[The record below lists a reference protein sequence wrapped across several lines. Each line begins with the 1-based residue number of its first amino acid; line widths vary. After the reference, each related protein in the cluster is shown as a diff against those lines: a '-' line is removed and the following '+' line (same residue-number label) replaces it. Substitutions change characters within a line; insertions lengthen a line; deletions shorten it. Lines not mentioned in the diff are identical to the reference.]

1 MNIIDRITK
10 SDKTNIS
17 NNISNLQE
25 ISLDKLKVNP
35 IPSSKNESWRQTNK
49 SKFSRFLN
57 FKFNNDFYY
66 PHIPGRLDIQDI
78 YRIIIGENKSI
89 NLKKNKWEIKALEEK
104 EILNFLQQKI
114 IKSDTTRDWSNLLN
128 HFLTDKKNIVG
139 LNITG
144 KEIPHLEIIC
154 NSMDNFLSSKT
165 LIINIEESSS
175 VSISQINIGDK
186 NSALSISTYLNIG
199 PNSLVNHG
207 IISFGKNKSHI
218 INTLNVSQHKSSEY
232 NLGSLQFEYDF
243 GRLEININQV
253 DGNAKTNIKGIQIT
267 KNNEQIS
274 TYANI
279 AFNGPNGFLDQLNKS
294 LAKDKSHSVF
304 EGLIIVP
311 QIAQKTDA
319 SQLSRNLLLS
329 NFAKIDTKPQLEI
342 VADDVKCMH
351 GATIS
356 QLNED
361 EVFYMRS
368 RGLTLEEASKLQLIS
383 YYQEIIS
390 FLPISKERWDLLT
403 LLLKD
408 K

>member
-1 MNIIDRITK
+1 MNVIERIT
-10 SDKTNIS
+10 SNDKNIS
-17 NNISNLQE
+17 DYKSNLQK
-25 ISLDKLKVNP
+25 ISLEKLKANP
-35 IPSSKNESWRQTNK
+35 TPNSKNEIWRQTNK
-49 SKFSRFLN
+49 SKFSRFLD
-57 FKFNNDFYY
+57 FKFSNDFCY
-66 PHIPGRLDIQDI
+66 PHIPGQTKNHNI
-78 YRIIIGENKSI
+78 YRIIIGEDKKI
-89 NLKKNKWEIKALEEK
+89 NFREKKWEIKELKEE
-104 EILNFLQQKI
+104 EILKLIQRKI
-114 IKSDTTRDWSNLLN
+114 IQCDTTQNWSNLLN
-128 HFLTDKKNIVG
+128 HFLTDQKNIVG
-139 LNITG
+139 LNISG
-144 KEIPHLEIIC
+144 KEIPHLEVIC
-154 NSMDNFLSSKT
+154 NSMNNFFNSKT
-165 LIINIEESSS
+165 LIINIENNTS

-186 NSALSISTYLNIG
+186 NSALSISSYFNIG
-199 PNSLVNHG
+199 KDSVVNHG

-218 INTLNVSQHKSSEY
+218 INTLNVWQHKNSEY

-253 DGNAKTNIKGIQIT
+253 EGNAKTNIKGIQIT

-279 AFNGPNGFLDQLNKS
+279 TFNGPNGFLDQLNKS
-294 LAKDKSHSVF
+294 LANDKSHSVF

-329 NFAKIDTKPQLEI
+329 NYAKIDTKPQLEI

-368 RGLTLEEASKLQLIS
+368 RGLTLEEASQLQLRS

-390 FLPISKERWDLLT
+390 FLPISKERWDLLA
-403 LLLKD
+403 LLLNNK
-408 K
+408 

>member
-1 MNIIDRITK
+1 MNIIERITK
-10 SDKTNIS
+10 SDKDIFDS
-17 NNISNLQE
+17 KSNLQK
-25 ISLDKLKVNP
+25 ISLERLRANP
-35 IPSSKNESWRQTNK
+35 IPNSKNEIWRQTNK
-49 SKFSRFLN
+49 SKFSRFLD
-57 FKFNNDFYY
+57 FKFSNDFYY
-66 PHIPGRLDIQDI
+66 PQIPGHSNIQNTC
-78 YRIIIGENKSI
+78 RIIIGENKKI
-89 NLKKNKWEIKALEEK
+89 YLKEKKWEIKELEEK

-114 IKSDTTRDWSNLLN
+114 IQSDSSQNWSNLLN
-128 HFLTDKKNIVG
+128 HFLTDQKNIVG
-139 LNITG
+139 LNISG
-144 KEIPHLEIIC
+144 KGIPHLEIIC
-154 NSMDNFLSSKT
+154 NSMNNLFNSKT
-165 LIINIEESSS
+165 LIINIEEGTS

-186 NSALSISTYLNIG
+186 NSALLISSYFNIEED
-199 PNSLVNHG
+199 SVVNHG

-218 INTLNVSQHKSSEY
+218 INTLNVCQHKNSEY

-253 DGNAKTNIKGIQIT
+253 EGNAKTNIKGIQIT

-294 LAKDKSHSVF
+294 LANDKSHSVF

-329 NFAKIDTKPQLEI
+329 NYAKIDTKPQLEI

-368 RGLTLEEASKLQLIS
+368 RGLTLEEASKLQLRS

-390 FLPISKERWDLLT
+390 FLPISKERWDLLA
-403 LLLKD
+403 LLLNNK
-408 K
+408 

>member
-1 MNIIDRITK
+1 MNILEKITK
-10 SDKTNIS
+10 SDENNSDSKSNI
-17 NNISNLQE
+17 QK
-25 ISLDKLKVNP
+25 ISLERLRANP
-35 IPSSKNESWRQTNK
+35 IPNSKNEIWRQTNK
-49 SKFSRFLN
+49 SKFSRFLD
-57 FKFNNDFYY
+57 FKFSNEFYY
-66 PHIPGRLDIQDI
+66 PPIPGHANIENTC
-78 YRIIIGENKSI
+78 RIIIGENRAI
-89 NLKKNKWEIKALEEK
+89 NLKEKNWAIKELEEQ
-104 EILNFLQQKI
+104 EILNFLKQKI
-114 IKSDTTRDWSNLLN
+114 IQSDSTQNWSNLLN

-139 LNITG
+139 LNISGTA
-144 KEIPHLEIIC
+144 IPHLEIIC
-154 NSMDNFLSSKT
+154 NSANNVLNSKT
-165 LIINIEESSS
+165 LVINIEEGTT
-175 VSISQINIGDK
+175 VSISQINIGDE
-186 NSALSISTYLNIG
+186 NSALSISSYFNIEED
-199 PNSLVNHG
+199 SVVNHG
-207 IISFGKNKSHI
+207 IISFGKDKSHI
-218 INTLNVSQHKSSEY
+218 INSLNVRQFKNSEY

-253 DGNAKTNIKGIQIT
+253 EGNARTNVKGIQIT

-294 LAKDKSHSVF
+294 LANDKSHSVF

-368 RGLTLEEASKLQLIS
+368 RGLTLEEASKLQLRS

-390 FLPISKERWDLLT
+390 FLPISKERWDLLA

>member
-1 MNIIDRITK
+1 MNIIERITK
-10 SDKTNIS
+10 SDKNIADYK
-17 NNISNLQE
+17 SNLQK
-25 ISLDKLKVNP
+25 ISLDRLRANP
-35 IPSSKNESWRQTNK
+35 IPNSRNEIWRQTNK
-49 SKFSRFLN
+49 SKFSRFLD
-57 FKFNNDFYY
+57 FKFSNDFYY
-66 PHIPGRLDIQDI
+66 PEIPGHSNMQNTC
-78 YRIIIGENKSI
+78 RIIIGEEKKI
-89 NLKKNKWEIKALEEK
+89 NFKGKKWEIKELEEE
-104 EILNFLQQKI
+104 EILNFLQKKI
-114 IKSDTTRDWSNLLN
+114 IQSDPTQNWSNLLN

-139 LNITG
+139 LNISG
-144 KEIPHLEIIC
+144 DKIPLLEIIC
-154 NSMDNFLSSKT
+154 NSVNNFFNSKT
-165 LIINIEESSS
+165 LIIDIEEGTS

-186 NSALSISTYLNIG
+186 NSALSISSYFNIG
-199 PNSLVNHG
+199 KDSVVNHG
-207 IISFGKNKSHI
+207 IISCGKNKSHI
-218 INTLNVSQHKSSEY
+218 INTLNIRQYKNSEY

-253 DGNAKTNIKGIQIT
+253 EGNAKTNIKGMQIT

-294 LAKDKSHSVF
+294 LANDKSHSVF

-329 NFAKIDTKPQLEI
+329 NYAKIDTKPQLEI

-368 RGLTLEEASKLQLIS
+368 RGLTLEEASKLQLRS
-383 YYQEIIS
+383 YYQEVIS

-403 LLLKD
+403 LLLKN

>member
-1 MNIIDRITK
+1 MNIIERITK
-10 SDKTNIS
+10 SDKDIFDS
-17 NNISNLQE
+17 KSNLQK
-25 ISLDKLKVNP
+25 ISLDRLRANP
-35 IPSSKNESWRQTNK
+35 IPNIKNEIWRQTNK
-49 SKFSRFLN
+49 SKFSRFLD
-57 FKFNNDFYY
+57 FKFSNDFYY
-66 PHIPGRLDIQDI
+66 PQIPGNSNIQNTC
-78 YRIIIGENKSI
+78 RIIVGENKKI
-89 NLKKNKWEIKALEEK
+89 YLKEKKWEIKELDEK
-104 EILNFLQQKI
+104 EILNFLKQKI
-114 IKSDTTRDWSNLLN
+114 FQSDTTQNWSNLLN

-139 LNITG
+139 LNISG
-144 KEIPHLEIIC
+144 KEIPYLEIVC
-154 NSMDNFLSSKT
+154 NSVNEFFHSKT
-165 LIINIEESSS
+165 LIINIEEGTS
-175 VSISQINIGDK
+175 VSISQINIGDT
-186 NSALSISTYLNIG
+186 NSALSISSYFNIG
-199 PNSLVNHG
+199 EDSVVNHG

-218 INTLNVSQHKSSEY
+218 INTLNVSQYKNSEY

-253 DGNAKTNIKGIQIT
+253 EGNAKTNIKGMQIT
-267 KNNEQIS
+267 KDNEQIS

-279 AFNGPNGFLDQLNKS
+279 EFNGPNGFLDQLNKS
-294 LAKDKSHSVF
+294 LANDKSHSVF

-329 NFAKIDTKPQLEI
+329 NYAKIDTKPQLEI

-368 RGLTLEEASKLQLIS
+368 RGLTLDEASKLQLRS
-383 YYQEIIS
+383 YYQEVIS
-390 FLPISKERWDLLT
+390 FLPIPEGRWDLLT
-403 LLLKD
+403 LLLKN

>member
-1 MNIIDRITK
+1 MNIIERFTK
-10 SDKTNIS
+10 SDKNILDKK
-17 NNISNLQE
+17 SNLQK
-25 ISLDKLKVNP
+25 ISLEKLKINP
-35 IPSSKNESWRQTNK
+35 IPNSKNEIWRQTNK
-49 SKFSRFLN
+49 SKFSRFLD
-57 FKFNNDFYY
+57 FKFSNDFYD
-66 PHIPGRLDIQDI
+66 PELPGFPKMQNIC
-78 YRIIIGENKSI
+78 RIIIGENKQI
-89 NLKKNKWEIKALEEK
+89 NIKETKWEIKELEEK
-104 EILNFLQQKI
+104 EILNFLHQKI
-114 IKSDTTRDWSNLLN
+114 NKYDTSQNWSHLLN

-139 LNITG
+139 LNISG
-144 KEIPHLEIIC
+144 KEIPQLEIIS
-154 NSMDNFLSSKT
+154 NSMNNLLNSKT
-165 LIINIEESSS
+165 LIINVDEGST
-175 VSISQINIGDK
+175 VNISQINIGDQ
-186 NSALSISTYLNIG
+186 NSALSTSSYFNIG
-199 PNSLVNHG
+199 ENSIVNHG
-207 IISFGKNKSHI
+207 IVSFGKNKSHI
-218 INTLNVSQHKSSEY
+218 INTLNVSQHKNSEY

-243 GRLEININQV
+243 GRLEISINQV
-253 DGNAKTNIKGIQIT
+253 EGNAKTNIKGIQIT

-294 LAKDKSHSVF
+294 LANDKSHSVF

-329 NFAKIDTKPQLEI
+329 NYAKIDTKPQLEI

-368 RGLTLEEASKLQLIS
+368 RGLTLEEASKLQLRS

-390 FLPISKERWDLLT
+390 FLPISKERWDLLA
-403 LLLKD
+403 LLLKNN
-408 K
+408 

>member
-1 MNIIDRITK
+1 MNIIEKITK
-10 SDKTNIS
+10 SDKNIS
-17 NNISNLQE
+17 DDKSNLQK
-25 ISLDKLKVNP
+25 ISLDKLKINP
-35 IPSSKNESWRQTNK
+35 IPNNKNEIWRQTNK
-49 SKFSRFLN
+49 SKFSRFLD
-57 FKFNNDFYY
+57 FTFSDDFYY
-66 PHIPGRLDIQDI
+66 PHIPGDIKNHNI
-78 YRIIIGENKSI
+78 CRIIIGENKKI
-89 NLKKNKWEIKALEEK
+89 NLKEQTWEIKELEEK
-104 EILNFLQQKI
+104 EILNFLRQKI
-114 IKSDTTRDWSNLLN
+114 IRSDTTENWSNLLN
-128 HFLTDKKNIVG
+128 HFLTDQKNIVG
-139 LNITG
+139 LNISG

-154 NSMDNFLSSKT
+154 NSMNNFLNSKT
-165 LIINIEESSS
+165 LIINIEESTS

-186 NSALSISTYLNIG
+186 NSALSISTYFNIG
-199 PNSLVNHG
+199 EDSVINHG

-218 INTLNVSQHKSSEY
+218 INSLNVWQHKNSEY

-243 GRLEININQV
+243 GRLEINIDQV
-253 DGNAKTNIKGIQIT
+253 EGNAKTHIKGIQIT

-279 AFNGPNGFLDQLNKS
+279 SFNGPNGFLDQLNKS
-294 LAKDKSHSVF
+294 LANDKSHSVF

-329 NFAKIDTKPQLEI
+329 NYAKIDTKPQLEI
-342 VADDVKCMH
+342 IADDVKCMH

-368 RGLTLEEASKLQLIS
+368 RGLTLEEASKLQLRS
-383 YYQEIIS
+383 YYQEVIS
-390 FLPISKERWDLLT
+390 FLPISKERWDLLA
-403 LLLKD
+403 LLLKN

>member
-1 MNIIDRITK
+1 MNIIERITK
-10 SDKTNIS
+10 SDKDIFDS
-17 NNISNLQE
+17 KSNLQK
-25 ISLDKLKVNP
+25 ISLERLRANP
-35 IPSSKNESWRQTNK
+35 IPNCKNEIWRQTNK
-49 SKFSRFLN
+49 SKFSRFLD
-57 FKFNNDFYY
+57 FKFSNDFYY
-66 PHIPGRLDIQDI
+66 PQIPGHSNIQNTC
-78 YRIIIGENKSI
+78 RIIIGENKKI
-89 NLKKNKWEIKALEEK
+89 YLKEKKWEIKELEEK

-114 IKSDTTRDWSNLLN
+114 IQSDSTQNWSNLLN
-128 HFLTDKKNIVG
+128 HFLTDQKNIVG
-139 LNITG
+139 LNISG
-144 KEIPHLEIIC
+144 KGIPHLEIIC
-154 NSMDNFLSSKT
+154 NSMNNLFNSKT
-165 LIINIEESSS
+165 LIINIEESTS
-175 VSISQINIGDK
+175 VSISQINVGDK
-186 NSALSISTYLNIG
+186 NSALLFSSYFNIG
-199 PNSLVNHG
+199 EESVVNHG

-218 INTLNVSQHKSSEY
+218 INTLNVCQHKNSEY

-253 DGNAKTNIKGIQIT
+253 EGNAKTNIKGIQIT

-294 LAKDKSHSVF
+294 LANDKSHSVF

-329 NFAKIDTKPQLEI
+329 NYAKIDTKPQLEI

-368 RGLTLEEASKLQLIS
+368 RGLTLEEASKLQLRS

-390 FLPISKERWDLLT
+390 FLPISKERWDILA
-403 LLLKD
+403 LLLKN

>member
-1 MNIIDRITK
+1 MKIIERITK
-10 SDKTNIS
+10 SDKDIFDGK
-17 NNISNLQE
+17 SNLQK
-25 ISLDKLKVNP
+25 ISLERLKVNP
-35 IPSSKNESWRQTNK
+35 IPNSKNEIWRQTNK

-57 FKFNNDFYY
+57 FKFSNDFHY
-66 PHIPGRLDIQDI
+66 PQIPGQSNIQNS
-78 YRIIIGENKSI
+78 YRIIIGENKKI
-89 NLKKNKWEIKALEEK
+89 YLKEKNWEIKELEEK
-104 EILNFLQQKI
+104 EVLNFLIQKI
-114 IKSDTTRDWSNLLN
+114 IQSDTTKNWSNLLN
-128 HFLTDKKNIVG
+128 HFLTDRKNIVG
-139 LNITG
+139 LNISG
-144 KEIPHLEIIC
+144 KEIPYLEIIC
-154 NSMDNFLSSKT
+154 NSVNDVFNSKT
-165 LIINIEESSS
+165 IIINIEEGTS

-186 NSALSISTYLNIG
+186 NSALSISSYLNIG
-199 PNSLVNHG
+199 KDSVVNHG

-218 INTLNVSQHKSSEY
+218 INTLNVSQYKNSEY

-253 DGNAKTNIKGIQIT
+253 EGNAKTNIKGMQIT
-267 KNNEQIS
+267 SNNEQIS

-294 LAKDKSHSVF
+294 LANDKSHSVF

-329 NFAKIDTKPQLEI
+329 NYARIDTKPQLEI

-368 RGLTLEEASKLQLIS
+368 RGLTLEEASKLQLRS
-383 YYQEIIS
+383 YYQEVIS

-403 LLLKD
+403 LLLKN

>member
-1 MNIIDRITK
+1 MNIIEKITK
-10 SDKTNIS
+10 SDKNIS
-17 NNISNLQE
+17 ENKSNLQK
-25 ISLDKLKVNP
+25 ISLEKLRVNP
-35 IPSSKNESWRQTNK
+35 IPDSKNEIWRQTNK
-49 SKFSRFLN
+49 SKFSRFLD
-57 FKFNNDFYY
+57 FEFSNDFYY
-66 PHIPGRLDIQDI
+66 PYIPGHSKIANI
-78 YRIIIGENKSI
+78 CRIIIGENKRI
-89 NLKKNKWEIKALEEK
+89 NLIDKKWAIKELEET
-104 EILNFLQQKI
+104 EIIEFLVQKI
-114 IKSDTTRDWSNLLN
+114 IRSDTTKNWSNLLN

-139 LNITG
+139 LNISG
-144 KEIPHLEIIC
+144 KEIPNLEIIC
-154 NSMDNFLSSKT
+154 NSMSGFFNSKT
-165 LIINIEESSS
+165 LIINIEEDTS
-175 VSISQINIGDK
+175 VNISQINIGDK
-186 NSALSISTYLNIG
+186 NSALSLSSYFNIG
-199 PNSLVNHG
+199 EDSVVNHG
-207 IISFGKNKSHI
+207 IISFGTNKSNI
-218 INTLNVSQHKSSEY
+218 LNTLNVCQHKNSEY
-232 NLGSLQFEYDF
+232 NLGSLQFEFDF
-243 GRLEININQV
+243 GRLEISINQIE
-253 DGNAKTNIKGIQIT
+253 GNAKTNIKGIQIT

-294 LAKDKSHSVF
+294 LANDKSHSVF

-329 NFAKIDTKPQLEI
+329 NYAKIDTKPQLEI

-368 RGLTLEEASKLQLIS
+368 RGLTLEEASKLQLRS

-390 FLPISKERWDLLT
+390 FLPISKERWDLLA
-403 LLLKD
+403 LLLKN

>member
-1 MNIIDRITK
+1 MNIIERITK
-10 SDKTNIS
+10 SDKDIFDSTS
-17 NNISNLQE
+17 SLQK
-25 ISLDKLKVNP
+25 ISLDKLRENP
-35 IPSSKNESWRQTNK
+35 IPNSKNEIWRQTNK
-49 SKFSRFLN
+49 SKFSRFLD
-57 FKFNNDFYY
+57 FKFSNDFYY
-66 PHIPGRLDIQDI
+66 PQIPGHSNIQNTC
-78 YRIIIGENKSI
+78 RIIIGENKKI
-89 NLKKNKWEIKALEEK
+89 YLKEKKWEIKELEEK

-114 IKSDTTRDWSNLLN
+114 IQSDSTQNWSNLLN
-128 HFLTDKKNIVG
+128 HFLTDQKNIVG
-139 LNITG
+139 LNISG
-144 KEIPHLEIIC
+144 KGIPHLEIIC
-154 NSMDNFLSSKT
+154 NSMNNLFNSKT
-165 LIINIEESSS
+165 LIINIEESTS
-175 VSISQINIGDK
+175 VSISQINVGDK
-186 NSALSISTYLNIG
+186 NSALLFSSYFNIG
-199 PNSLVNHG
+199 EESVVNHG

-218 INTLNVSQHKSSEY
+218 INTLNVCQHKNSEY

-253 DGNAKTNIKGIQIT
+253 EGNAKTNIKGIQIT

-294 LAKDKSHSVF
+294 LANDKSHSVF

-329 NFAKIDTKPQLEI
+329 NYAKIDTKPQLEI

-361 EVFYMRS
+361 ELFYMRS
-368 RGLTLEEASKLQLIS
+368 RGLTLKEASKLQLRS
-383 YYQEIIS
+383 YYQEIVS
-390 FLPISKERWDLLT
+390 FLPISKERWDLLA
-403 LLLKD
+403 LLLKN

>member
-1 MNIIDRITK
+1 MNIIERITK
-10 SDKTNIS
+10 SDENIS
-17 NNISNLQE
+17 DYKSNLQK
-25 ISLDKLKVNP
+25 ISLDKLKANP
-35 IPSSKNESWRQTNK
+35 IPNSKNEIWRQTNK

-57 FKFNNDFYY
+57 FQFSNDFYY
-66 PHIPGRLDIQDI
+66 PNIPGYLKIQNI
-78 YRIIIGENKSI
+78 CRIIIGENKRI
-89 NLKKNKWEIKALEEK
+89 NFEEKEWKIKELNEK

-114 IKSDTTRDWSNLLN
+114 LESDTTQNWSNLLN
-128 HFLTDKKNIVG
+128 HFLTDKNNIIG
-139 LNITG
+139 LNISGTQ
-144 KEIPHLEIIC
+144 IPQLEIIC
-154 NSMDNFLSSKT
+154 NSMTNLFNSKT
-165 LIINIEESSS
+165 LLINIEEGTSL
-175 VSISQINIGDK
+175 SITQINLGDK
-186 NSALSISTYLNIG
+186 NSALSTSSYFNIG
-199 PNSLVNHG
+199 EDSVVNHG

-218 INTLNVSQHKSSEY
+218 INTLNVWQHKNSEY

-243 GRLEININQV
+243 GRLEISINQV
-253 DGNAKTNIKGIQIT
+253 EGNAKTNIKGIQIT

-279 AFNGPNGFLDQLNKS
+279 AFHGPNGFLDQLNKS
-294 LAKDKSHSVF
+294 LANDKSHSVF

-329 NFAKIDTKPQLEI
+329 NHAKIDTKPQLEI

-368 RGLTLEEASKLQLIS
+368 RGLTLEEASKLQLRS

-390 FLPISKERWDLLT
+390 FLPISKERWDLLA
-403 LLLKD
+403 LLLKN

>member
-1 MNIIDRITK
+1 MNIIERIIK
-10 SDKTNIS
+10 SDENIS
-17 NNISNLQE
+17 ANKSNLQK
-25 ISLDKLKVNP
+25 ISLDKLRANP
-35 IPSSKNESWRQTNK
+35 TPNSKNEIWRQTNK
-49 SKFSRFLN
+49 SKFSRFLD
-57 FKFNNDFYY
+57 FKFSNDFHY
-66 PHIPGRLDIQDI
+66 PRIPGHSEMNNIC
-78 YRIIIGENKSI
+78 RIIIGENKRI
-89 NLKKNKWEIKALEEK
+89 NLKEKKWEIKELEEQ

-114 IKSDTTRDWSNLLN
+114 IQSDTTQNWSNLLN

-139 LNITG
+139 LYISG

-154 NSMDNFLSSKT
+154 NSMNHFFNSKT
-165 LIINIEESSS
+165 LIINIQEGTS
-175 VSISQINIGDK
+175 VSISQINIGDQ
-186 NSALSISTYLNIG
+186 NSALSISSYFNIG
-199 PNSLVNHG
+199 EDSVVNHG
-207 IISFGKNKSHI
+207 IISFGQNKSHI
-218 INTLNVSQHKSSEY
+218 INSLNVCQHKHSEY

-243 GRLEININQV
+243 GRFEISINQIE
-253 DGNAKTNIKGIQIT
+253 GNAKTNIKGIQIT

-294 LAKDKSHSVF
+294 LANDKSHAVF

-329 NFAKIDTKPQLEI
+329 NYAKIDTKPQLEI
-342 VADDVKCMH
+342 VADDVRCMH

-368 RGLTLEEASKLQLIS
+368 RGLTLEEASKLQLRS

-403 LLLKD
+403 LLLKN

>member
-1 MNIIDRITK
+1 MNIIERFTK
-10 SDKTNIS
+10 SDKNLLD
-17 NNISNLQE
+17 NKSNLQK
-25 ISLDKLKVNP
+25 ISLDKLKINP
-35 IPSSKNESWRQTNK
+35 TPNSKNEIWRLTNK
-49 SKFSRFLN
+49 SKFSRFLD
-57 FKFNNDFYY
+57 FKFSNDFYD
-66 PHIPGRLDIQDI
+66 PEIPGFPKIQNI
-78 YRIIIGENKSI
+78 YRIIIGENKQI
-89 NLKKNKWEIKALEEK
+89 KLKETQWEIKELEEK

-114 IKSDTTRDWSNLLN
+114 IKFDTTQNWSHLLN

-139 LNITG
+139 LNISG
-144 KEIPHLEIIC
+144 KEIPQLEIIS
-154 NSMDNFLSSKT
+154 NSINNHLNSKT
-165 LIINIEESSS
+165 LIINVDEGTT
-175 VSISQINIGDK
+175 VNISQINIGDQ
-186 NSALSISTYLNIG
+186 NSALSTSAYFNIG
-199 PNSLVNHG
+199 ENSIVNHG
-207 IISFGKNKSHI
+207 IISFGKHKSHI
-218 INTLNVSQHKSSEY
+218 INTLNVSQHKNSEY
-232 NLGSLQFEYDF
+232 NLGTLQFEYDF
-243 GRLEININQV
+243 GRLEISVNQV
-253 DGNAKTNIKGIQIT
+253 EGNAKTNIKGIQIT

-294 LAKDKSHSVF
+294 LANDKSHSVF

-329 NFAKIDTKPQLEI
+329 NHAKIDTKPQLEI

-368 RGLTLEEASKLQLIS
+368 RGLTLEEASKLQLRS

-390 FLPISKERWDLLT
+390 FLPISKERWDLLA
-403 LLLKD
+403 LLLKNN
-408 K
+408 

>member
-1 MNIIDRITK
+1 MNIIERITK
-10 SDKTNIS
+10 SDKDIFDGK
-17 NNISNLQE
+17 SNLQK
-25 ISLDKLKVNP
+25 ISLERLRANP
-35 IPSSKNESWRQTNK
+35 IPNSKNEIWRQTNK
-49 SKFSRFLN
+49 SKFSRFLD
-57 FKFNNDFYY
+57 FAFSEDFYY
-66 PHIPGRLDIQDI
+66 PQIPGYTKNHNIC
-78 YRIIIGENKSI
+78 RIIIGENKKI
-89 NLKKNKWEIKALEEK
+89 NLKGKKWKIKELEEK
-104 EILNFLQQKI
+104 EILNLLQQKI
-114 IKSDTTRDWSNLLN
+114 FQSDATQNWSNLLN
-128 HFLTDKKNIVG
+128 HFLTDTKNIVG
-139 LNITG
+139 LNISG
-144 KEIPHLEIIC
+144 SEIPHLEIIC
-154 NSMDNFLSSKT
+154 NSINNFLNSKT
-165 LIINIEESSS
+165 LIINIEEETS

-186 NSALSISTYLNIG
+186 NSALSIASYFNIG
-199 PNSLVNHG
+199 EDSVVNHG

-218 INTLNVSQHKSSEY
+218 INTLNVSQYKNSVY
-232 NLGSLQFEYDF
+232 NLGSLQFDYDF
-243 GRLEININQV
+243 GRLEISINQV
-253 DGNAKTNIKGIQIT
+253 EGNAKTNIKGIQIT

-294 LAKDKSHSVF
+294 LANDKSHSVF

-329 NFAKIDTKPQLEI
+329 NYAKIDTKPQLEI

-368 RGLTLEEASKLQLIS
+368 RGLTLEEASKLQLRS
-383 YYQEIIS
+383 YYQEVIS

-403 LLLKD
+403 LLLNNK
-408 K
+408 

>member
-1 MNIIDRITK
+1 MNIIERITK
-10 SDKTNIS
+10 SDKDIFDNK
-17 NNISNLQE
+17 SNLQKM
-25 ISLDKLKVNP
+25 SLERLRANP
-35 IPSSKNESWRQTNK
+35 IPNCKNEIWRQTNK
-49 SKFSRFLN
+49 SKFSRFLDY
-57 FKFNNDFYY
+57 KFSNDFYY
-66 PHIPGRLDIQDI
+66 PQIPGHSNIQDT
-78 YRIIIGENKSI
+78 YRIIIGENKEI
-89 NLKKNKWEIKALEEK
+89 YLKEKEWEIKELEEK
-104 EILNFLQQKI
+104 EILNFLKQKI
-114 IKSDTTRDWSNLLN
+114 IQSDTTKNWSNLLN
-128 HFLTDKKNIVG
+128 HFLTDRKNIVG
-139 LNITG
+139 LNISG
-144 KEIPHLEIIC
+144 KEIPSLEIIC
-154 NSMDNFLSSKT
+154 NSINDFFNSKT
-165 LIINIEESSS
+165 LIINIEERTS

-186 NSALSISTYLNIG
+186 NSALSNSSYLNIG
-199 PNSLVNHG
+199 EDSVVNHG

-218 INTLNVSQHKSSEY
+218 INTLNVNQYKNSEY

-253 DGNAKTNIKGIQIT
+253 EGNAKTNIKGMQIT

-294 LAKDKSHSVF
+294 LANDKSHSVF

-329 NFAKIDTKPQLEI
+329 NYAKIDTKPQLEI
-342 VADDVKCMH
+342 IADDVRCMH

-368 RGLTLEEASKLQLIS
+368 RGLTLEEASKLQLRS
-383 YYQEIIS
+383 YYQEVIS

-403 LLLKD
+403 LLLKN

>member
-1 MNIIDRITK
+1 MNIIERITK
-10 SDKTNIS
+10 SDKDIFDGK
-17 NNISNLQE
+17 SNLQK
-25 ISLDKLKVNP
+25 ISLERLRANP
-35 IPSSKNESWRQTNK
+35 IPNCKNEIWRQTNK
-49 SKFSRFLN
+49 SKFSRFLD
-57 FKFNNDFYY
+57 FKFSNDFYY
-66 PHIPGRLDIQDI
+66 PQIPGHSNIQNI
-78 YRIIIGENKSI
+78 CRIIIGENKKI
-89 NLKKNKWEIKALEEK
+89 YLKEKNWEIKELEEK
-104 EILNFLQQKI
+104 EILNFLKQKI
-114 IKSDTTRDWSNLLN
+114 IQSDTTKNWSNLLN
-128 HFLTDKKNIVG
+128 HFLTERKNIVG
-139 LNITG
+139 LNISG
-144 KEIPHLEIIC
+144 KEIPSLEIIC
-154 NSMDNFLSSKT
+154 NSINDFFNSKT
-165 LIINIEESSS
+165 LIINIEEGTS

-186 NSALSISTYLNIG
+186 NSALSISSYLNIG
-199 PNSLVNHG
+199 EDSVVNHG

-218 INTLNVSQHKSSEY
+218 INTLNVNQYKNSEY

-243 GRLEININQV
+243 GRLEMSINQV
-253 DGNAKTNIKGIQIT
+253 EGNAKTNIKGIQIT

-294 LAKDKSHSVF
+294 LANDKSHSVF

-356 QLNED
+356 QLDEN

-368 RGLTLEEASKLQLIS
+368 RGLTLEEASKLQLRS

-390 FLPISKERWDLLT
+390 FLPISKERWDILA
-403 LLLKD
+403 LLLNK
-408 K
+408 

>member
-10 SDKTNIS
+10 SDA
-17 NNISNLQE
+17 NNSENKSNLQQ
-25 ISLDKLKVNP
+25 ISLEKLRANP
-35 IPSSKNESWRQTNK
+35 IPNSKNEIWRQTNK
-49 SKFSRFLN
+49 SKFSRFLD
-57 FKFNNDFYY
+57 FKFSNEFYY
-66 PHIPGRLDIQDI
+66 PPIPGHSNIENHF
-78 YRIIIGENKSI
+78 RIIIGENRTI
-89 NLKKNKWEIKALEEK
+89 NLKEKNWAIKELEEQ
-104 EILNFLQQKI
+104 EILNFLKQKI
-114 IKSDTTRDWSNLLN
+114 IQSDSTQNWSNLLN

-139 LNITG
+139 LNISGTA
-144 KEIPHLEIIC
+144 IPHLEIIC
-154 NSMDNFLSSKT
+154 NSANNVLNSKT
-165 LIINIEESSS
+165 LVINIEEGTT
-175 VSISQINIGDK
+175 VSISQINIGDE
-186 NSALSISTYLNIG
+186 NSALSISSYFNIEED
-199 PNSLVNHG
+199 SVVNHG
-207 IISFGKNKSHI
+207 IISFGKDKSHI
-218 INTLNVSQHKSSEY
+218 INSLNVRQFKNSEY

-253 DGNAKTNIKGIQIT
+253 EGNARTNVKGIQIT

-294 LAKDKSHSVF
+294 LANDKSHSVF

-368 RGLTLEEASKLQLIS
+368 RGLTLEEASKLQLRS

-390 FLPISKERWDLLT
+390 FLPISKERWDLLA